1 MSIEETQASKRLKR
15 YYWSVFVI
23 SGMVAG
29 FVGCLAYKYITRGS
43 HSFLGTAAAGNPKT
57 VDESIV
63 QTTLTV
69 AEAVSSS
76 AFLGVEI
83 TSVDTVIAEQFG
95 LPKVCGVLVN
105 SVVDN
110 SPAERAGLQRSDC
123 LLSLNNIAI
132 ENVDKFREIMAELNP
147 GDDVR
152 IIYIRDGQK
161 DTAYAA
167 LAQPLGGAGLA
178 NSSIAQA
185 LAEDEDGLDWGVSLS
200 VLSSDLR
207 TSLRIPANING
218 IILLSVIPG
227 GLADQASLQ
236 SGDVITGIDNTPIA
250 GMNDFF
256 KAIEAGDDNIAL
268 LDIYSK
274 GKLRFVA
281 LDSSAVA
288 AVAQQRQPNLVDRL
302 ISIFTDD
309 DNVIL
314 TEHINEE
321 DDYEKP
327 VCKRLEES
335 GERYEQ

>member
-1 MSIEETQASKRLKR
+1 LSIEDTQSSKRLKR
-15 YYWSVFVI
+15 YCWSAFVI

-29 FVGCLAYKYITRGS
+29 FVGCLAYKYITKGS
-43 HSFLGTAAAGNPKT
+43 HSFLGTAGAGNPKTVT

-63 QTTLTV
+63 QASLTA
-69 AEAVSSS
+69 AETVSSS

-132 ENVDKFREIMAELNP
+132 ENAGKFREIMAELNP

-161 DTAYAA
+161 DTAYAT
-167 LAQPLGGAGLA
+167 LA
-178 NSSIAQA
+178 NSSAVLETAQ
-185 LAEDEDGLDWGVSLS
+185 ESKSDWGVSLA
-200 VLSSDLR
+200 VLSPDLR

-218 IILLSVIPG
+218 IVLLSVMPG
-227 GLADQASLQ
+227 GLADRSGLQ

-250 GMNDFF
+250 SMNDFF
-256 KAIEAGDDNIAL
+256 TAIESGAGSIAL

-274 GKLRFVA
+274 GQLRFVA
-281 LDSSAVA
+281 LETSAVA

-335 GERYEQ
+335 GERYEP

>member
-1 MSIEETQASKRLKR
+1 MNVDKNQAGKSMKR
-15 YYWSVFVI
+15 YYWLAFVI

-29 FVGCLAYKYITRGS
+29 FVGCLAYSYLEKGD
-43 HSFLGTAAAGNPKT
+43 HSLLSAAVAGTPKT
-57 VDESIV
+57 VDQSIV
-63 QTTLTV
+63 LT
-69 AEAVSSS
+69 ALTAKIDVSPS

-83 TSVDTVIAEQFG
+83 VSVDTVIAEQFG
-95 LPKVCGVLVN
+95 LPKACGVLVN

-110 SPAERAGLQRSDC
+110 SPAQRAGLQRSDC

-132 ENVDKFREIMAELNP
+132 QNVDGFREIMAQLNP
-147 GDDVR
+147 GDQVR

-161 DTAYAA
+161 DTVYAT
-167 LAQPLGGAGLA
+167 LA
-178 NSSIAQA
+178 NSSAAAAI
-185 LAEDEDGLDWGVSLS
+185 AEDGDDPDWGVSLS
-200 VLSSDLR
+200 VLSADLR
-207 TSLRIPANING
+207 ASLRIPANIEG
-218 IILLSVIPG
+218 IVILSVMPA
-227 GLADQASLQ
+227 GLADQAGLQ
-236 SGDVITGIDNTPIA
+236 SGDVITGIDNTPITD
-250 GMNDFF
+250 MSDFF
-256 KAIEAGDDNIAL
+256 AAIAAGDDNIAL

-274 GKLRFVA
+274 GQLRFVA

-288 AVAQQRQPNLVDRL
+288 TVAQQRQTSLLDRI

-335 GERYEQ
+335 GERYDQ